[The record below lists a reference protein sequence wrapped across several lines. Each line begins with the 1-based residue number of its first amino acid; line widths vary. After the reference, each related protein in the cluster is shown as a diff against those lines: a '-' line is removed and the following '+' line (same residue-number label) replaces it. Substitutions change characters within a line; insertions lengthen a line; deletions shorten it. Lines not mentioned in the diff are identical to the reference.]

1 MKVKIN
7 NAVYENLS
15 DLRKAVTTKQFFIG
29 IKRIDIPELQ
39 NYGLTLQILDEN
51 DNLIEEKK
59 IINVSQSIDYLAG
72 ITHLVLQYE

>member
-7 NAVYENLS
+7 DVVYENLS

-29 IKRIDIPELQ
+29 IKQIDIPELQ